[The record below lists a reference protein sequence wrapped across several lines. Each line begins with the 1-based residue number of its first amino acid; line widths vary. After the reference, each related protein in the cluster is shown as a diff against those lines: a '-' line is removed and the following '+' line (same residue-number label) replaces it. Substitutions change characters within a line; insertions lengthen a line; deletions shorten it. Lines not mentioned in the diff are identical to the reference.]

1 LLTRALRQSRQSEP
15 QQDLLANP
23 LHEVRQVELAS
34 PRSRL
39 HCYERMAI
47 EIVGRE
53 EELSFLQALLDHA
66 RRGPAM
72 LVLEGEAGIGK
83 STLWEA
89 GVEHARAQGL
99 TVLSSRPAEAER
111 ALGHVGLAD
120 LLEGVVD
127 DAVSALLTPRRRA
140 LQVVLLQE
148 EASGDP
154 VDHRTLAVAVR
165 DILQLL
171 SERGPILIAIDDVQW
186 LDPSSSR
193 ALAFALRRLDASP
206 VSLLLARRLAEGA
219 HQSEV
224 EQAVGAGRVRH
235 LVVAPLSVGAL
246 HRFLRDR
253 VDRPFARQTLLR
265 IHERSGGNPFFA
277 LELARVL
284 DANVDP
290 LQPLPVPETLEELVR
305 TRIDELPTATRQALA
320 LASALGTPSE
330 SVLERAGVA
339 ADALRPAFAANVIE
353 RENGTIRFTHPL
365 LSSVLYQDLGEE
377 RRGVHERVA
386 GIVDDPLLRARHLAL
401 SRDTPDADVAAVLDD
416 AASLAV
422 DRGASAI
429 AAELAEQALR
439 LTPSDASNAR
449 HRRSLAAARAHHAAG
464 EWTRA
469 RTIATDLLAGTEIGA
484 LRPEGLV
491 LLAELESVDHAVELL
506 EEALREAAGRPALQ
520 SFIHCRLAW
529 ATRFRNG
536 YVRALEHARA
546 ALELAEELDDDLLQ
560 GRARVVQAI
569 LGWIVGDPETPQL
582 PSRAHDFATALG
594 GERLVQEA
602 TFAVVNTLASSV
614 RRDEARTLLER
625 EHREWRELDEPRSAR
640 ALWGLSWVEFWAGRW
655 ALAAAHAGGAHDIS
669 IQYGLEV
676 PQDHLPIA
684 LIAVHRGQ
692 LELAREHSQRALE
705 LAEEQFGLHP
715 PQHMAI
721 LGLVALWS
729 RDAAGAADWLGKAD
743 RQAAALGWGEPSIR
757 WWSADFVE
765 LLLELGRIDDADQVL
780 DVWEADASRLGRE
793 WVLAHVTRCRGLVAA
808 ARGNVEQA
816 LALLAEAVAQHEA
829 VADPFGRAR
838 ALLALGVV
846 RRRGRQKRAAR
857 EAIEA
862 ALEGFESVG
871 ASGWAAKA
879 RGELG
884 RIAGRRRQEGL
895 TAAERR
901 VAALVAEG
909 RTNREVAA
917 ALFLGERTVASHLTH
932 IYAKLGVRSRTEL
945 ARRLH

>member
-1 LLTRALRQSRQSEP
+1 MVF
-15 QQDLLANP
+15 D
-23 LHEVRQVELAS
+23 
-34 PRSRL
+34 
-39 HCYERMAI
+39 
-47 EIVGRE
+47 IVSRE
-53 EELSFLQALLDHA
+53 EELSSLHA
-66 RRGPAM
+66 FIDEVCAAPAA

-83 STLWEA
+83 STLWVA
-89 GVEHARAQGL
+89 GVDHARTRGFR
-99 TVLSSRPAEAER
+99 VLSSRPAEAER
-111 ALGHVGLAD
+111 GLAHVGLGD
-120 LLEGVVD
+120 LFEEVLGDVLP
-127 DAVSALLTPRRRA
+127 ALPAPRRRA
-140 LQVVLLQE
+140 LEAALLLE
-148 EASGDP
+148 EPAADTVDP
-154 VDHRTLAVAVR
+154 RALGIATRSA
-165 DILQLL
+165 LQLL
-171 SERGPILIAIDDVQW
+171 AEDEPLLVAIDDLQW
-186 LDPSSSR
+186 LDASSAD
-193 ALAFALRRLDASP
+193 ALAFALRRLGESD
-206 VSLLLARRLAEGA
+206 VLLLLARRLVDGA
-219 HQSEV
+219 QPSGIERALGSE
-224 EQAVGAGRVRH
+224 RVQRLH
-235 LVVAPLSVGAL
+235 LGPLSVGAL

-253 VDRPFARQTLLR
+253 LGRSFARQTLLR

-284 DANVDP
+284 EQDVDP
-290 LQPLPVPETLEELVR
+290 LRPLMLPETLEELVR
-305 TRIDELPTATRQALA
+305 ARISGLPASTREALA

-330 SVLERAGVA
+330 SLLERAGVA
-339 ADALRPAFAANVIE
+339 AGALEAAFVAQAIE
-353 RENGTIRFTHPL
+353 RENGAIRFTHPL
-365 LSSVLYQDLGEE
+365 LSSVLYRDLGEE
-377 RRGVHERVA
+377 RRSVHGRLAE
-386 GIVDDPLLRARHLAL
+386 IVEDPLLRARHLAL
-401 SRDTPDADVAAVLDD
+401 SRDTPDADVAAVLDA
-416 AASLAV
+416 AASLAA
-422 DRGASAI
+422 DRGASAV

-439 LTPSDASNAR
+439 LTPSDSTNER
-449 HRRSLAAARAHHAAG
+449 HRRALAAARAHHAAG

-484 LRPEGLV
+484 LRAEALV
-491 LLAELESVDHAVELL
+491 LLAELESVDRAVELL
-506 EEALREAAGRPALQ
+506 EEALREAAARPALQ

-529 ATRFRNG
+529 AARFRNG

-546 ALELAEELDDDLLQ
+546 ALELAEELDDELLR
-560 GRARVVQAI
+560 GRAQVVQAI
-569 LGWIVGDPETPQL
+569 LGWIVGDPEAPQL

-602 TFAVVNTLASSV
+602 TFAVVNTLASSL
-614 RRDEARTLLER
+614 RRDEARALLER
-625 EHREWRELDEPRSAR
+625 EHRAWRERDEPRSAR
-640 ALWGLSWVEFWAGRW
+640 ALWGLAWVEFWAGRW
-655 ALAAAHAGGAHDIS
+655 ELAAAHAGRAHDIS

-729 RDAAGAADWLGKAD
+729 GDPPGAAGWLGKAD
-743 RQAAALGWGEPSIR
+743 QQAAALGWGEPSIR

-765 LLLELGRIDDADQVL
+765 LLLGLGRIDDAVRVL
-780 DVWEADASRLGRE
+780 DVWEADATRLGRQ

-816 LALLAEAVAQHEA
+816 LALLAQAVAEHEA

-857 EAIEA
+857 EAIGA
-862 ALEGFESVG
+862 ALEGLESVG
-871 ASGWAAKA
+871 ASGWVAKA

-945 ARRLH
+945 ARRMH